1 MSFKQL
7 KVLYQKIWKRLAS
20 NLIRNMIHKPS
31 AEVIQSTFDTT
42 FSGVHH
48 LIKQETEK
56 MENDPEYSLHQARTV
71 FGNVF
76 YEIVPK
82 CIPMLIITI
91 ITQLNIKKITR
102 KYDIPEE
109 EVEATWGNRREN
121 VANQMN
127 HQMIRLAIILK
138 SIMKNDPKIEEQV
151 TRIIENKD
159 NDAVRAFIMSCHESS
174 DPEKQNLAKEWNDFM
189 LRFGRRGPGEIDIA
203 VPRYEHRPVLVL
215 AMVFNLDTNGYKD
228 EDEGDREREIAIQ
241 SVLSKLSKRDHKKVE
256 SLLPVAQ
263 CFLINRESPKY
274 LIITL
279 FGFFRELILRIG
291 EKLQKQGLIESV
303 EDVFFLKMEELCDYE
318 EGKVAVFDQLVK
330 KRREEDALGR
340 TMQFPRII
348 FGPECVMRSVSK
360 ATIKEMENLPPNML
374 TSAGIVEGRA
384 VVATDPDTTMLNK
397 GDILVAKATDPGW
410 TPLFVPAGGVAI
422 EIGGPLTHG
431 SVVAREMG
439 IPCVVNVIGLT
450 TKLKTGMRIRIDG
463 NKGLVEI
470 LE

>member
-1 MSFKQL
+1 M
-7 KVLYQKIWKRLAS
+7 
-20 NLIRNMIHKPS
+20 
-31 AEVIQSTFDTT
+31 
-42 FSGVHH
+42 
-48 LIKQETEK
+48 
-56 MENDPEYSLHQARTV
+56 
-71 FGNVF
+71 
-76 YEIVPK
+76 
-82 CIPMLIITI
+82 
-91 ITQLNIKKITR
+91 
-102 KYDIPEE
+102 
-109 EVEATWGNRREN
+109 
-121 VANQMN
+121 
-127 HQMIRLAIILK
+127 
-138 SIMKNDPKIEEQV
+138 
-151 TRIIENKD
+151 
-159 NDAVRAFIMSCHESS
+159 
-174 DPEKQNLAKEWNDFM
+174 
-189 LRFGRRGPGEIDIA
+189 
-203 VPRYEHRPVLVL
+203 
-215 AMVFNLDTNGYKD
+215 
-228 EDEGDREREIAIQ
+228 
-241 SVLSKLSKRDHKKVE
+241 
-256 SLLPVAQ
+256 
-263 CFLINRESPKY
+263 
-274 LIITL
+274 
-279 FGFFRELILRIG
+279 
-291 EKLQKQGLIESV
+291 

-374 TSAGIVEGRA
+374 KGMPTSAGIVEGRA